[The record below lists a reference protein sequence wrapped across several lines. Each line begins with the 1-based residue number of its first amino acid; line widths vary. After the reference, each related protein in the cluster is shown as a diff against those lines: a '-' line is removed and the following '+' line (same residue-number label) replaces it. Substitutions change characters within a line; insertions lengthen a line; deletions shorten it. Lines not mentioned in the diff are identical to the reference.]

1 MKEIRTSGPL
11 MFSDPNCPTRVGEI
25 INTISEIYDIP
36 NPSEGMQVYV
46 RDEKKTY
53 TITGLK
59 EAVIGGERVPDAKVD
74 TFEAVKSQVEEID
87 NNFAE
92 MQEALIDGS
101 FVVGIASL
109 ANEVKAGAVTFEM
122 LDGKLRLSV
131 SVVDDLETAN
141 TLKPLSANQ
150 GKVLKELIDIING
163 TGEGST
169 DKKITDA
176 IAALVDNAPE
186 NLDTLK
192 GLADWIAEHG
202 TEFAAVV
209 ETLHAHSENLADL
222 NTTILNYNRK
232 IGNYAPVDKATVV
245 ANLGTSVE
253 RGMVVTYYST
263 DGWKNIRYASSQAT
277 AEAFANINN
286 WVDVDDFSAED
297 KTTLNSQVQKLIKLE
312 GIAANGE
319 LAGVTS
325 AGQYYYN
332 TNDNIIK
339 RYNGSVYITV
349 PFHEGAIYSCKNLL
363 YVWDG
368 SKLVLADKQI
378 RDDLKAISIDTDGML
393 LAVSDRVCVE
403 IGTLNIS
410 ASGGNMSATNRFRTT
425 SYIQPPFAITM
436 SAGFIVKYICK
447 YDSKG
452 RYLGYSTPTSS
463 SKVNM
468 EDDAF
473 LYRIMFAKSD
483 GSDIG
488 EEELDY
494 AVANV
499 KGKVTFLQESATF
512 LDSKQREFAEFSKQ
526 FTETQFVPAGFSS
539 QIDGYYINGA
549 GSMVSMDGFAVR
561 TYTLDN
567 VGLIK
572 IEGTGGGVSRRYA
585 FYSSEDVSENNVVL
599 VGPKMDDTDFNEVI
613 YVPDGA
619 VMLAVTYRES
629 WQQAIYVEK
638 GKSVVPQFKRKK
650 LKMLCFGNSFTIGS
664 VGYVPFLMD
673 KDIDLTIGIAF
684 TSGGTLGPTYSGV
697 ENLYDKLTNDV
708 AYTYFKYVN
717 GAVSWVKKTV
727 VPTEILAD
735 EDWDVVT
742 LQQGSNNASDYTTY
756 QPYLN
761 WCIDLI
767 SQKVNK
773 PVKFGWIIPH
783 ADANVLSNDKET
795 SILSAAER
803 VMNDTIIQFII
814 PYGTAIANA
823 RKTAFSTIGDGG
835 NLLYEGKHL
844 QNGLPQL
851 VANYSTLLSIYE
863 IVGVNDKSIAGMT
876 SEEITDDWVSNHKIP
891 NANAVGA
898 CVGVTSENC
907 RIAAKCA
914 IMATKKPFSVTDMT
928 GLV

>member
-1 MKEIRTSGPL
+1 M
-11 MFSDPNCPTRVGEI
+11 
-25 INTISEIYDIP
+25 
-36 NPSEGMQVYV
+36 
-46 RDEKKTY
+46 
-53 TITGLK
+53 
-59 EAVIGGERVPDAKVD
+59 
-74 TFEAVKSQVEEID
+74 
-87 NNFAE
+87 
-92 MQEALIDGS
+92 
-101 FVVGIASL
+101 
-109 ANEVKAGAVTFEM
+109 
-122 LDGKLRLSV
+122 
-131 SVVDDLETAN
+131 
-141 TLKPLSANQ
+141 
-150 GKVLKELIDIING
+150 
-163 TGEGST
+163 
-169 DKKITDA
+169 
-176 IAALVDNAPE
+176 
-186 NLDTLK
+186 
-192 GLADWIAEHG
+192 
-202 TEFAAVV
+202 
-209 ETLHAHSENLADL
+209 
-222 NTTILNYNRK
+222 
-232 IGNYAPVDKATVV
+232 
-245 ANLGTSVE
+245 
-253 RGMVVTYYST
+253 
-263 DGWKNIRYASSQAT
+263 
-277 AEAFANINN
+277 
-286 WVDVDDFSAED
+286 
-297 KTTLNSQVQKLIKLE
+297 
-312 GIAANGE
+312 
-319 LAGVTS
+319 
-325 AGQYYYN
+325 
-332 TNDNIIK
+332 
-339 RYNGSVYITV
+339 
-349 PFHEGAIYSCKNLL
+349 L

-368 SKLVLADKQI
+368 SELVLADKQI

-393 LAVSDRVCVE
+393 LAVSDRVYVE

-499 KGKVTFLQESATF
+499 KGKVTFLQESVTF

-539 QIDGYYINGA
+539 QIDEYYINGA

-742 LQQGSNNASDYTTY
+742 LQQGSNNAPDYTTY

-761 WCIDLI
+761 RCIDLI

-891 NANAVGA
+891 NASAVGTCIGITA
-898 CVGVTSENC
+898 DNC

-914 IMATKKPFSVTDMT
+914 IMADKKPFGVTDIT
-928 GLV
+928 EIY